1 MDKPLHVRLLCLHN
15 PKIPQLQYS
24 QLIFCYDFLGFA
36 ANLVIY
42 SKCLENIPEKI
53 ITHRPVCRKLQNK
66 RVIREQ
72 HTTPHH
78 IILFLRK
85 SCYLWDL

>member
-53 ITHRPVCRKLQNK
+53 P
-66 RVIREQ
+66 
-72 HTTPHH
+72 
-78 IILFLRK
+78 
-85 SCYLWDL
+85 